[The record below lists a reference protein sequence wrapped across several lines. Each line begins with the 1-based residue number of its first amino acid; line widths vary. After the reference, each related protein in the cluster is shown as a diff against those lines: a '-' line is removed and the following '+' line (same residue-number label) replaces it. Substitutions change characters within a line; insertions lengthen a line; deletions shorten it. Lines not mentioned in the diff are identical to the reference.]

1 MSPLPKSKIQNC
13 DVFSQYA
20 SVENVLPQLN
30 QWALSGQRV
39 CLATLVYADGSAPR
53 PRGSQ
58 MAVAEDGSWYG
69 YLSGGCAEAAIAAEA
84 CAAINEGRSRA
95 VRYGV
100 GSPYLDIQLPCGAGI
115 DIWFDQSIDAGT
127 AERLLNRI
135 DARCVTGIETSTLPA
150 AAMSRVID
158 TNAKS
163 IAASSFR
170 RWYFP
175 QRRLYVIGAGPG
187 VAALSALASA
197 ADYSVRVLSPDRQT
211 LEGISHQSVNVE
223 LLQSQSQIDTL
234 VCDPWTAVVLFFHEH
249 ERETAIL
256 KFFLGTEVYYVGALG
271 SCRTHRA
278 RLELLRSNG
287 VTQED
292 CERIHGPVGLDIDA
306 QTPAEIA
313 ISVLAELTQSYQ
325 RVAPALLDWDEGHL
339 ATRFVV

>member
-1 MSPLPKSKIQNC
+1 MSPLPKSKSQNC

-20 SVENVLPQLN
+20 SVENVIPQLQ

-39 CLATLVYADGSAPR
+39 CLATLFYADGSAPR
-53 PRGSQ
+53 PLGSQ

-84 CAAINEGRSRA
+84 CMAIKEGRSRA

-100 GSPYLDIQLPCGAGI
+100 GSSYLDIQLPCGAGI
-115 DIWFDQSIDAGT
+115 DIWFDQSIDAGI
-127 AERLLNRI
+127 AGQLLNRM
-135 DARCVTGIETSTLPA
+135 DARCVTGIETSMLPA
-150 AAMSRVID
+150 AATSRVID

-163 IAASSFR
+163 IAESYFR

-197 ADYSVRVLSPDRQT
+197 ADYAVTVLSPDRQT
-211 LEGISHQSVNVE
+211 LAGVAHQSVNGE
-223 LLQSQSQIDTL
+223 LLQSQSQIDAL
-234 VCDPWTAVVLFFHEH
+234 ACDPWTAVVLFFHEH
-249 ERETAIL
+249 EKETAIL
-256 KFFLGTEVYYVGALG
+256 KFFLSTDVYYIGALG
-271 SCRTHRA
+271 SRRTHRV
-278 RLELLRSNG
+278 RLELLRSDG
-287 VTQED
+287 VNAED
-292 CERIHGPVGLDIDA
+292 CERIHGPVGLDIAA

-325 RVAPALLDWDEGHL
+325 RAAPALLDWDDAGL
-339 ATRFVV
+339 ATRCVV

>member
-1 MSPLPKSKIQNC
+1 MSPLPNSKIQHR
-13 DVFSQYA
+13 DMISQHVT
-20 SVENVLPQLN
+20 VENVLPQLHK
-30 QWALSGQRV
+30 WALSGRRV

-58 MAVAEDGSWYG
+58 MAVADDGSWYG

-84 CAAINEGRSRA
+84 CTAIKEGRSRA

-115 DIWFDQSIDAGT
+115 DIWFDQSIDARIT
-127 AERLLNRI
+127 EQLLNRI

-150 AAMSRVID
+150 AVMSRVID
-158 TNAKS
+158 MNANS
-163 IAASSFR
+163 IAESCFR

-197 ADYSVRVLSPDRQT
+197 ADYSVSVLSPDRQT
-211 LEGISHQSVNVE
+211 LESLSHQSVNVE
-223 LLQSQSQIDTL
+223 LLQSQSQIDAL
-234 VCDPWTAVVLFFHEH
+234 ACDPWTAVVLFFHEH
-249 ERETAIL
+249 EKETAIL
-256 KFFLGTEVYYVGALG
+256 KFFLGTDVYYVGALG
-271 SCRTHRA
+271 SRRTHA
-278 RLELLRSNG
+278 VRLELLRSNS
-287 VTQED
+287 VTEED

-313 ISVLAELTQSYQ
+313 ISVLAELTQTYQ
-325 RVAPALLDWDEGHL
+325 KAAPALLDWTDVPL
-339 ATRFVV
+339 AG